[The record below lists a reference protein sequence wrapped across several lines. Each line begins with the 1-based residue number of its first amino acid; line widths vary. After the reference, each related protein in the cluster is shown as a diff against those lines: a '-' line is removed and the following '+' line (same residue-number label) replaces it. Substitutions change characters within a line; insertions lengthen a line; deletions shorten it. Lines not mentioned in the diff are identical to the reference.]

1 MATASLPTT
10 PATPATPAPP
20 KPQGIPKGTALQVHK
35 HTTPHYDAFV
45 QGFLSHAHLQ
55 PTVQLARKLCA
66 SWPLP
71 SPSAPK
77 ALNIGIMDS
86 SFNPPHYCHGA
97 YLECLGTQQMRSR
110 AGDTQLPEITAY
122 LLLLGARNADKRLA
136 DASLEQRM
144 RMVDMLAHTVA
155 VDNAADTWHVWKTR
169 EQFHASALQNMAF
182 GMVSSP
188 RFVDKCEAV
197 RRVALAELGGEGAQG
212 VDVRCFFAMGW
223 DTLIRFFDPKYYDD
237 CEAEVARFFSMG
249 GRIAFA
255 RRAGYGVA
263 ADVDSFFASARVAP
277 FLRFIFELNL
287 PKRVRHISSTDVRL
301 AVRNSTMGVRDI
313 PPRILDFINSSQL
326 YRDKDAKKTRK
337 EMSRQVVS
345 TPQNR
350 KADGSLI

>member
-1 MATASLPTT
+1 
-10 PATPATPAPP
+10 
-20 KPQGIPKGTALQVHK
+20 GIPRGTALQVHK

-45 QGFLSHAHLQ
+45 QGFLSHAHPQ

-66 SWPLP
+66 TWPLP
-71 SPSAPK
+71 SRSAPK
-77 ALNIGIMDS
+77 TLNIGIMDS

-110 AGDTQLPEITAY
+110 AGDAQLPEITAY

-182 GMVSSP
+182 GMVSAP

-197 RRVALAELGGEGAQG
+197 RRVALAELGDEGAQG

-223 DTLIRFFDPKYYDD
+223 DTLIRFFDPKYYGD
-237 CEAEVARFFSMG
+237 CQAEVARFFAMG

-255 RRAGYGVA
+255 RRAGYGGDV
-263 ADVDSFFASARVAP
+263 DVDSFFASARVAP
-277 FLRFIFELNL
+277 FLRFIFELDL

-326 YRDKDAKKTRK
+326 YRDKNAKKTRK
-337 EMSRQVVS
+337 EMARQVAS
-345 TPQNR
+345 APQSR
-350 KADGSLI
+350 KPAAGLI